1 MSRSHPST
9 ADEEPWNTGRWFI
22 SSIMSKDILISR
34 IHNAMTWSSLRAPEQ
49 ARKRERCSLICPN
62 VFSPPPN
69 LPPGDNLWNLWQKAF
84 ECLWSFPF
92 LFGTMNSTF
101 WPMILLLTW
110 LVVCTVVDKVVLF
123 RWTFWHFSS
132 ISSSLSCSSSSLSSL
147 SCLSSLLISG
157 TRGRGGLWD
166 LGGRGEE
173 IMLGLLGYSQHQF
186 FRCILLAIDQVK
198 VITDWFHLKFIFYKQ
213 KKVQM
218 LI

>member
-34 IHNAMTWSSLRAPEQ
+34 IHNAMTWSSLRVPEQ

-62 VFSPPPN
+62 AFSPPPN
-69 LPPGDNLWNLWQKAF
+69 LPPGDNLWNLWQKD
-84 ECLWSFPF
+84 PF
-92 LFGTMNSTF
+92 HFFLKLCMNSTF
-101 WPMILLLTW
+101 WPMILLLTL

-186 FRCILLAIDQVK
+186 FICCQLVIDQVK

-213 KKVQM
+213 KKVHM

>member
-1 MSRSHPST
+1 MQWPEV
-9 ADEEPWNTGRWFI
+9 AWEPQNKPGSENDARWY
-22 SSIMSKDILISR
+22 
-34 IHNAMTWSSLRAPEQ
+34 APTSSL
-49 ARKRERCSLICPN
+49 
-62 VFSPPPN
+62 
-69 LPPGDNLWNLWQKAF
+69 LPPTFHLVTIYEIYDKKILSIF
-84 ECLWSFPF
+84 F
-92 LFGTMNSTF
+92 LKLCMNSTF
-101 WPMILLLTW
+101 WPMILLLTL

-186 FRCILLAIDQVK
+186 FIFCQLVIDQVK

-213 KKVQM
+213 KKF
-218 LI
+218 IC